1 MLTTL
6 AQSIISG
13 ALVGGM
19 YAAIGIGLTLI
30 FGVVR
35 IVNFAHG
42 AFLMAAAYC
51 SWLLFDRYGID
62 PYASVLILVPA
73 FFGLGMVYYWTLL
86 RPMVGTSL
94 LAQSLLTIAI
104 SLIIQNGALGLFG
117 SQVRIVGLTYA
128 TDSVVIAGLTLPVTR
143 LVAGAAGVLA
153 TVVMYYGL
161 WKTEMGIAVRA
172 SASDRPIADAM
183 GINTYWAQS
192 IVTGI
197 GLACVALGGA
207 VLLPLYSASPA
218 MAVDFTFLSFQIIVL
233 GGMGSFFGAL
243 VGGILIGISESVGA
257 TFFDGSVGRM
267 LTFVLFVLLLI
278 LRPNGIL
285 RGRPK

>member
-1 MLTTL
+1 
-6 AQSIISG
+6 
-13 ALVGGM
+13 M

-42 AFLMAAAYC
+42 SFLMAAAYC
-51 SWLLFDRYGID
+51 SWLLFDRFAID

-73 FFGLGMVYYWTLL
+73 FFILGMVYYWTLL

-94 LAQSLLTIAI
+94 LAQSLLTIGVN
-104 SLIIQNGALGLFG
+104 LVIQNGALGLFG
-117 SQVRIVGLTYA
+117 SQVKIVELPYT
-128 TDSVVIAGLTLPVTR
+128 TESIAILGLTLPVTR
-143 LVAGAAGVLA
+143 LVAGAAGLLA
-153 TVVMYYGL
+153 TVIMYFGL
-161 WKTEMGIAVRA
+161 WKTGLGVAVRA
-172 SASDRPIADAM
+172 SASDRPIAEAM

-192 IVTGI
+192 VVTGI
-197 GLACVALGGA
+197 SLACVALGGA

-218 MAVDFTFLSFQIIVL
+218 MATDFTFLSFQIIVL

-243 VGGILIGISESVGA
+243 VGGVLLGISESVGA
-257 TFFDGSVGRM
+257 TFFDGSMGRM

-285 RGRPK
+285 RGRPQ